1 MTIPQLAPEEIR
13 MVINPN
19 ATSIAE
25 LVLEVPGALRVLEE
39 LKIDFCC
46 YGPRTVADACA
57 DAGIGVDDLVEA
69 IGGELVA
76 NAARDWR
83 NEPVSSL
90 QDHVVSSHHVFTRHA
105 LDTVALLAERVA
117 GRHGVNH
124 PEVLRVREL
133 VTLLQQELLEHMR
146 VEEEVVFPYLQK
158 IEVALKEESEPA
170 AIPPAAFDVAIRSIA
185 EEHEAA
191 FSRLLEI
198 RRETGEYALPDDACL
213 SYRALYERLSAL
225 EKDLN
230 EHMQIENE
238 FLYSR
243 ALFVE
248 QNVRSAFR

>member
-1 MTIPQLAPEEIR
+1 MTPAESAPQEIR

-25 LVLEVPGALRVLEE
+25 LALEVPGALRVLEE

-46 YGPRTVADACA
+46 YGHRTIADACA

-69 IGGELVA
+69 LGEEVVA
-76 NAARDWR
+76 DGKRDWH

-90 QDHVVSSHHVFTRHA
+90 QDHVVSAHHVFTRHA

-117 GRHGVNH
+117 ERHRENH
-124 PEVLRVREL
+124 PEVLRIREL
-133 VTLLQQELLEHMR
+133 VTLLQRELLEHMR
-146 VEEEVVFPYLQK
+146 VEEEVVFPYLQE
-158 IEVALKEESEPA
+158 IEATREEHESRRPLPA
-170 AIPPAAFDVAIRSIA
+170 AVDVAIRSIA
-185 EEHEAA
+185 AEHQAA
-191 FSRLLEI
+191 ASRLLEI
-198 RRETGEYALPDDACL
+198 RRETGDYALPDDACL

-230 EHMQIENE
+230 EHMQIEND

-248 QNVRSAFR
+248 RDVRSAFG